1 MKHLCCVWLSVNDV
15 VDRLGGRVS
24 QPTVSHHLKTLH
36 NAGLVDIRQEGRQ
49 RFYTL
54 NQHQFTVCCGQ
65 LVQTFAPDFAT
76 EAPLIRPE
84 DVQTQTGD
92 EAHADQ

>member
-1 MKHLCCVWLSVNDV
+1 MQHLCCVWLSVNDI
-15 VDRLGGRVS
+15 VDRLDGKVS

-36 NAGLVDIRQEGRQ
+36 DAGLVDMRQEGRQ

-65 LVQTFAPDFAT
+65 LVQTFAPDFAANT
-76 EAPLIRPE
+76 QLIRPDE
-84 DVQTQTGD
+84 VQEQSGGD
-92 EAHADQ
+92 PHAE